1 MRSNYDSLED
11 AKFTTSFMKQV
22 FICIGGCMNREERR
36 LLNDI
41 YIMEDELLR
50 CKEPS
55 KVEKLRKQLTKMR
68 IQFQRTKVDKLRIES

>member
-11 AKFTTSFMKQV
+11 AKFTASFMKQV
-22 FICIGGCMNREERR
+22 FIYIGGCMNREERR

-41 YIMEDELLR
+41 YVMEDELLR

-55 KVEKLRKQLTKMR
+55 KIERLRKQLTKMR
-68 IQFQRTKVDKLRIES
+68 MQFQKTKVDKLRTES